1 MVVYGIYDGHV
12 LGMVAARVL
21 KHCGDKKTGDIWVFD
36 GFLVDIPWEF
46 FMGYITNIE
55 FCQTSKLPFFYGNP
69 DQI

>member
-1 MVVYGIYDGHV
+1 VGI
-12 LGMVAARVL
+12 
-21 KHCGDKKTGDIWVFD
+21 KKTGDIWVFD